1 MYVRQ
6 AFFVTPAA
14 EKTKTQAQISS
25 QKLNS
30 EANFKRTPEKLNSEF
45 VKRGD
50 SFFAFCLFYT
60 KVLVKNKFYE

>member
-25 QKLNS
+25 QKLKYC
-30 EANFKRTPEKLNSEF
+30 EANFKLNSES
-45 VKRGD
+45 VNRGD
-50 SFFAFCLFYT
+50 SLFAFFITNIFLEYI
-60 KVLVKNKFYE
+60 KFYE